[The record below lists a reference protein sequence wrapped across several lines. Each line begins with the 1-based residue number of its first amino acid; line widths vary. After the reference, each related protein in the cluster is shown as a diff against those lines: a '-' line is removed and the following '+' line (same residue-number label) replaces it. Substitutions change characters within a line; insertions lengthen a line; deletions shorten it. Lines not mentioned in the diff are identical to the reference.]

1 MATFRGFDDNGG
13 MAQPAVVNEPV
24 REARVTTP
32 VKRRSARRIFLRV
45 LVDGMAVSTALFLA
59 SIMRFEMGL
68 FVLGERAPAE
78 SVDYTV
84 LTLALVPVWLLL
96 FWMYGLYEPRQV
108 LSPVNEFKQVFH
120 GVIAGA
126 TLIFLA
132 DSIFRLNV
140 SRAWALLSLGLGL
153 VVVGGE
159 RLLVRKVLHYM
170 RRRGG
175 DATRTIILGA
185 NHEALTVARTL
196 EREAW
201 LGYKIIGYVDDEVPV
216 GEEQPDGRKVI
227 GSTAD
232 LKDLIAKHRARMVLV
247 ASSAIDAAR
256 LNRLLWELQTVEVDL
271 QITSGTLD
279 LMASRMTVQSV
290 AGVPLLFVRR
300 TGMNRA
306 QQVLKRTIDIVGS
319 ALGLLLLSPFL
330 AGIAL
335 WIKRD
340 SEGSPFFGQIRS
352 GQEGEQF
359 CCWKFR
365 TMVKDAEEQ
374 RLELEHLSEGPGLLF
389 KLKDDPRITKA
400 GKVLRRYSLDE
411 LPQLWNVL
419 RGEMSLVGPRP
430 ALPSEVEQY
439 DDWVANRLQVKPG
452 MTGLWQVSGRTDT
465 SFADYVRY
473 DLFYIQNWS
482 LSLDLWILWRTLRA
496 VTTAEGAH

>member
-1 MATFRGFDDNGG
+1 MATSS
-13 MAQPAVVNEPV
+13 ASVPVAVPI
-24 REARVTTP
+24 
-32 VKRRSARRIFLRV
+32 KRRSAKRIFLRV
-45 LVDGMAVSTALFLA
+45 LVDGMAVSSALLVA
-59 SIMRFEMGL
+59 SIIRFEILDRSPADKADYGL
-68 FVLGERAPAE
+68 
-78 SVDYTV
+78 
-84 LTLALVPVWLLL
+84 LTLALTPTWLLL

-120 GVIAGA
+120 GVVAGSV
-126 TLIFLA
+126 LIFLA
-132 DSIFRLNV
+132 DSILQLNLA
-140 SRAWALLSLGLGL
+140 RGWALLAMAGGF
-153 VVVGGE
+153 VFVGGE
-159 RLLVRKVLHYM
+159 RLLVRKMLHFM

-201 LGYKIIGYVDDEVPV
+201 LGYRIIGYVDDETAV

-227 GSTAD
+227 GRTAD
-232 LKDLIAKHRARMVLV
+232 LKDLIAKHRAQMVLV
-247 ASSAIDAAR
+247 ASSAVDATR
-256 LNRLLWELQTVEVDL
+256 LNRLLWELQSVEVDL

-306 QQVLKRTIDIVGS
+306 QQALKRTIDIVGS
-319 ALGLLLLSPFL
+319 AMGLVLLSPAL
-330 AGIAL
+330 IAIAL

-340 SEGSPFFGQIRS
+340 SEGGAFFGQVRS
-352 GQEGEQF
+352 GQRGEPF
-359 CCWKFR
+359 TCWKFR
-365 TMVKDAEEQ
+365 TMVVNAEEM
-374 RLELEHLSEGPGLLF
+374 RVDLEHLSEGPGLLF
-389 KLKDDPRITKA
+389 KLKDDPRVTRA

-452 MTGLWQVSGRTDT
+452 MTGLWQVSGRTET

-482 LSLDLWILWRTLRA
+482 LSLDVWILWRTLRA